1 MLFMSRE
8 DKVITVL
15 AIIMALTV
23 FTVVIGSLM

>member
-8 DKVITVL
+8 DKVVIVV
-15 AIIMALTV
+15 AIVMTLIV